1 MRRVPVLLFLIMI
14 PSSCVPASKS
24 WLPGPQEAFQLEES
38 EKTDRSRVRRYQQL
52 FDLVRKAAQEAVQNA
67 DFKIVDEGPTFV
79 VAERCCFNQWEWN
92 AVAGVYLRPVED
104 GTEVVLQTKFA
115 PDAFA
120 ILSLRT
126 SVIAQADAA
135 KQYRL
140 RIFGAIENQIGL
152 LRQK

>member
-1 MRRVPVLLFLIMI
+1 MRCAAVLLFLIMTLTSLYLPVNRGSQALKK
-14 PSSCVPASKS
+14 PSNWKN
-24 WLPGPQEAFQLEES
+24 
-38 EKTDRSRVRRYQQL
+38 DRSRVRRYQQP
-52 FDLVRKAAQEAVQNA
+52 FDLVRKAAQEAIQNA
-67 DFKIVDEGPTFV
+67 DFKIIDEGPTFV
-79 VAERCCFNQWEWN
+79 LAERCCFNQWEWN

-120 ILSLRT
+120 VLSLGT

-140 RIFGAIENQIGL
+140 QIFGAIENQIGL
-152 LRQK
+152 LRQR